1 ISRSVRSDRY
11 ASRPRSMGG
20 DPHSILSSAAS
31 RPHTVIGRT
40 QPVKAR
46 VDDIR
51 LVPAA
56 RSEERCPR
64 LEIQSWRSGKAGG
77 PEYRRLRS
85 RRRLGMTSAADIAAL
100 GGTIQRAHELLVP
113 IAVDHQLDECG
124 RTSSRAQAFYLC
136 CASSDA
142 SLRDLAVLFSI
153 LR

>member
-1 ISRSVRSDRY
+1 
-11 ASRPRSMGG
+11 
-20 DPHSILSSAAS
+20 LSSAAS

-77 PEYRRLRS
+77 PEYRRLRG
-85 RRRLGMTSAADIAAL
+85 RRRLGMTSAADIAAP

-113 IAVDHQLDECG
+113 IAIDHQLDECG
-124 RTSSRAQAFYLC
+124 RTSRRGAGVLC
-136 CASSDA
+136 CASSGA

>member
-1 ISRSVRSDRY
+1 
-11 ASRPRSMGG
+11 MGG

-77 PEYRRLRS
+77 PEYRCLRG
-85 RRRLGMTSAADIAAL
+85 RRRLGMTSAADIAAP
-100 GGTIQRAHELLVP
+100 GGTIQRAHELLVLSLSIINWTNADVP
-113 IAVDHQLDECG
+113 PVV
-124 RTSSRAQAFYLC
+124 AQAFY
-136 CASSDA
+136 
-142 SLRDLAVLFSI
+142 VVQVVVQV
-153 LR
+153 